1 MSARRQTRVRQRGIA
16 LLTALILVAL
26 ATIVAVAIGF
36 GAALTARRT
45 AALFTVEEG
54 LQLGAGAEAM
64 AAYLLKQDARNTRQD
79 SLDEDWAQPYGP
91 LEFEAGAV
99 LEASMDDQQGRFNIN
114 DLIGMNGPDPEAR
127 AVFERLLALLG
138 IDARYAALLTDW
150 IDTDGEP
157 TLPDGAE
164 DGLYLGLPT
173 PYRAPNM
180 PISNITELLALPG
193 MTRAMFD
200 RLAPYITALPPGQSV
215 NLCTAPGV
223 VLDALTPGQQQFS
236 LDDKLLAER
245 RQSGCFPTLS
255 EFQAQMSPAQFA
267 SVQKFLG
274 ESSQYFRLRSWISIG
289 TTRFTLYSLLYR
301 DRGGQIRPILRT
313 FGTD

>member
-1 MSARRQTRVRQRGIA
+1 MKPGRHQRGIA
-16 LLTALILVAL
+16 LLTALILVAF
-26 ATIVAVAIGF
+26 ATLVAASIGF
-36 GAALTARRT
+36 SAALTARRT
-45 AALFTVEEG
+45 TALFTVEQG

-64 AAYLLKQDARNTRQD
+64 AAYLLKQDARNTRLD

-91 LEFEAGAV
+91 IELDAGAL
-99 LEASMDDQQGRFNIN
+99 LEASIDDQQGRFNLN
-114 DLIGMNGPDPEAR
+114 SLVTTAGAPDPQAR
-127 AVFERLLALLG
+127 AQFERLLQLLG
-138 IDARYAALLTDW
+138 IDTRYASLLTDW
-150 IDTDGEP
+150 IDPDQDP

-180 PISNITELLALPG
+180 PLSNITELLALPG
-193 MTRAMFD
+193 MTRELFG
-200 RLAPYITALPPGQSV
+200 RLAPYVTALPSGQPI

-236 LDDKLLAER
+236 IDEQLLTER
-245 RQSGCFPTLS
+245 RQTGCFPTLG
-255 EFQAQMSPAQFA
+255 EFQAQLTPAQFA
-267 SVQKFLG
+267 AVQNHVG
-274 ESSQYFRLRSWISIG
+274 ENSQYFRLRSWISIG

-301 DRGGQIRPILRT
+301 DQGGQIRPILRT

>member
-1 MSARRQTRVRQRGIA
+1 MSMPRRQRGIA

-26 ATIVAVAIGF
+26 ATIVAAAIGF
-36 GAALTARRT
+36 SSALTARRT
-45 AALFTVEEG
+45 AAVFTVEEG

-91 LEFEAGAV
+91 IELDAGAV
-99 LEASMDDQQGRFNIN
+99 LEAAIDDQQGRFNLN
-114 DLIGMNGPDPEAR
+114 NLVTVNGVSDPEAR
-127 AVFERLLALLG
+127 AQFERLLGLLG

-150 IDTDGEP
+150 IDTDLEP

-164 DGLYLGLPT
+164 DGLYLGLAT
-173 PYRAPNM
+173 PYRTPNM
-180 PISNITELLALPG
+180 PVSSVTELLALPG
-193 MTRAMFD
+193 MTRALYE
-200 RLAPYITALPPGQSV
+200 RLAPYVTALPPGQTI
-215 NLCTAPGV
+215 NLCTAPGM

-236 LDDKLLAER
+236 LDEKLLHER
-245 RQSGCFPTLS
+245 RQNGCFPTLA
-255 EFQAQMSPAQFA
+255 EFQAQMSPGQFTA
-267 SVQKFLG
+267 VQRFVG
-274 ESSQYFRLRSWISIG
+274 EGSHYFRLRSWISIG

-301 DRGGQIRPILRT
+301 DQGGQIRPILRT